1 MMSTEKYA
9 TDNYMS
15 CSVDVLHLDLDMLLA
30 IEPDV
35 IQADELA
42 DRYDLEPLPF
52 DSIEIG
58 EIEARNFIRQL
69 ITDGR
74 HDRETALRRFNRRV
88 ISEAIRSCHHAHTAA
103 ERAATLRREADIAAS
118 RNMMGRQF
126 LAHVA
131 TTAERDAAV
140 WTIAAVA
147 AAHRAR
153 GVDAVI
159 SLAVQGQ
166 AMPCCFG
173 LIDFV

>member
-1 MMSTEKYA
+1 MAHAEKSDIDGLMSF
-9 TDNYMS
+9 
-15 CSVDVLHLDLDMLLA
+15 SVDMLHLDLDMLIA
-30 IEPDV
+30 VEPDV
-35 IQADELA
+35 VHADELA
-42 DRYDLEPLPF
+42 ELHDLDPLPF

-58 EIEARNFIRQL
+58 EIEAQDLIRRL
-69 ITDGR
+69 IID
-74 HDRETALRRFNRRV
+74 DRRDMKTALRRFNRRV
-88 ISEAIRSCHHAHTAA
+88 ISEAIRLCHQARTAT

-118 RNMMGRQF
+118 RNTMGRQP

-131 TTAERDAAV
+131 TTAEREAAV

-159 SLAVQGQ
+159 SLALRGQ